1 MSASSP
7 ISESSAATTS
17 PAHSVSSASDTT
29 SSATTS
35 SATTSSASAKT
46 KKSKKTET
54 VEEPD
59 YENECQICC
68 EKLNKSTNK
77 PIVCPITSCSYSA
90 CVSCVR
96 TYLLANPL
104 STPHCMSCKKQFN
117 NMFLVEKLS
126 KIWTNEKYKPHV
138 SSVMVDIEISKLSE
152 SMEEAENRKKIAEIR
167 TQIAETKEEFSKA
180 KHKYWTDIGLLNDK
194 LRILEKQK
202 PERKAF
208 IMPCSYNECKGLLST
223 QYKCGICERFTCKDC
238 QEPNESE
245 HKCNPDN
252 VATAQAIK
260 NDTKPCPSCR
270 TRIYKIEGCDQMWCT
285 SCKTPFSWTTGTIV
299 PAGQRIHNP
308 HAIEFMKQNGIN
320 LRAPGDLAC
329 GGLITHSQLRNMQ
342 QNISIIA
349 QLFNSLSNTNKNANH
364 VFAERMSSFKFD
376 FINSNDYD
384 IFKNIFSNLYT
395 AYIIINEVSLNK
407 LRESREVS
415 QAHHDFNE
423 DRVLYILGKIDKNAF
438 ASRIKR
444 HNQNK
449 NVQLELSFVWEI
461 ISNFG
466 IDMFND
472 LYNSSIHSTTTIEH
486 AVAFFTKVFL
496 KLIEFNALIK
506 YVNIQIANVSVA
518 NSCTVT
524 TIDYQFNPSNPFYYS
539 LTYIQHGNN
548 RNWTY
553 YGSEPRYLFK
563 SQTFTNTALKKMNS

>member
-1 MSASSP
+1 MA
-7 ISESSAATTS
+7 
-17 PAHSVSSASDTT
+17 
-29 SSATTS
+29 
-35 SATTSSASAKT
+35 
-46 KKSKKTET
+46 
-54 VEEPD
+54 
-59 YENECQICC
+59 
-68 EKLNKSTNK
+68 
-77 PIVCPITSCSYSA
+77 
-90 CVSCVR
+90 
-96 TYLLANPL
+96 
-104 STPHCMSCKKQFN
+104 CKKQFN

-126 KIWTNEKYKPHV
+126 KLWTNEKYKPHV

-152 SMEEAENRKKIAEIR
+152 SMQEAETRKEIYQLKA
-167 TQIAETKEEFSKA
+167 QIAQVREEKDNAMKKFSR
-180 KHKYWTDIGLLNDK
+180 DMEFLGNK
-194 LRILEKQK
+194 LRILERQK

-223 QYKCGICERFTCKDC
+223 QYKCGICQRFTCKDC

-252 VATAQAIK
+252 VATAEAIK
-260 NDTKPCPSCR
+260 NETRPCPSCR

-285 SCKTPFSWTTGTIV
+285 SCKTPFSWTSGTIV

-308 HAIEFMKQNGIN
+308 HAIEFMKQNGVN
-320 LRAPGDLAC
+320 LRAPGDLQC
-329 GGLITHSQLRNMQ
+329 GGIITWQQYRTLEQNMINMEKLFFSLTNN
-342 QNISIIA
+342 NIQKANAIFA
-349 QLFNSLSNTNKNANH
+349 QKMTA
-364 VFAERMSSFKFD
+364 FKFD
-376 FINSNDYD
+376 FLNPDGYN

-395 AYIIINEVSLNK
+395 AYIIINEVSVNK

-423 DRVLYILGKIDKNAF
+423 DRVQYIIGKIDKNAF
-438 ASRIKR
+438 AARIKR

-472 LYNSSIHSTTTIEH
+472 LYNSSTNSTITIEH
-486 AVAFFTKVFL
+486 ALAFFNKVFQ
-496 KLIEFNALIK
+496 KLNEFNALIK
-506 YVNIQIANVSVA
+506 YVNLQLANVSVA
-518 NSCTVT
+518 NSCTVHI
-524 TIDYQFNPSNPFYYS
+524 IDYNFNSSNPFYYS

-563 SQTFTNTALKKMNS
+563 SQTFTNTTLKKMNL

>member
-1 MSASSP
+1 MSASTTSA
-7 ISESSAATTS
+7 STTSAAPS
-17 PAHSVSSASDTT
+17 LS
-29 SSATTS
+29 
-35 SATTSSASAKT
+35 SAKT
-46 KKSKKTET
+46 KKSKKMEK

-59 YENECQICC
+59 YDNECQICC

-126 KIWTNEKYKPHV
+126 KLWTNEKYKPHV

-152 SMEEAENRKKIAEIR
+152 SMQEAETRKEIDQIKA
-167 TQIAETKEEFSKA
+167 QIAKVKEEKYKAMKNFSR
-180 KHKYWTDIGLLNDK
+180 DMEFLGNK
-194 LRILEKQK
+194 LRILERQK
-202 PERKAF
+202 PEKKAF

-223 QYKCGICERFTCKDC
+223 QYKCGICQRFTCKDC

-252 VATAQAIK
+252 VATAEAIK
-260 NDTKPCPSCR
+260 KETRPCPSCR
-270 TRIYKIEGCDQMWCT
+270 TRIFKIEGCDQMWCT
-285 SCKTPFSWTTGTIV
+285 SCKTPFSWTSGTIV

-329 GGLITHSQLRNMQ
+329 GGIITWQQYRALEQNMINMEKLFLSLTNN
-342 QNISIIA
+342 NIQKANAIFA
-349 QLFNSLSNTNKNANH
+349 QKMTA
-364 VFAERMSSFKFD
+364 FKFD
-376 FINSNDYD
+376 FLNPDGYN

-395 AYIIINEVSLNK
+395 VYNIINEVSVNK
-407 LRESREVS
+407 LREAREVS

-423 DRVLYILGKIDKNAF
+423 DRVQYIIGKIDKHTF
-438 ASRIKR
+438 AARIKR
-444 HNQNK
+444 HTQNK

-466 IDMFND
+466 IDLFND
-472 LYNSSIHSTTTIEH
+472 LYNSSSNCPTIEH
-486 AVAFFTKVFL
+486 ALAFFN
-496 KLIEFNALIK
+496 KLFQKLNEFNALIK
-506 YVNIQIANVSVA
+506 YVNLQLANVSVA
-518 NSCTVT
+518 HSCTVHI
-524 TIDYQFNPSNPFYYS
+524 IDYHFNSSNPFYYS
-539 LTYIQHGNN
+539 LTYNQVGQ
-548 RNWTY
+548 RRDWTY
-553 YGSEPRYLFK
+553 RYFDNLIHSLFK
-563 SQTFTNTALKKMNS
+563 SQTFTNTALKKMNTF